1 MQDVQ
6 FARENAYSLKLVR
19 KMSMSIVFI
28 WVKCILKP
36 YPSHTIQG
44 KVSFD
49 TNVPP
54 VIHVS
59 VYSAMPCMTLQKS
72 HI

>member
-1 MQDVQ
+1 MFNLQ
-6 FARENAYSLKLVR
+6 EKMLTLTLVR

-36 YPSHTIQG
+36 YPSLIQG

-54 VIHVS
+54 DIHVS